1 MKPETV
7 ADILVFL
14 NFISWGLRFV
24 GLLLF
29 GLMSGWLTMRTFT
42 QAPKS
47 WQVQAAATAVILFIA
62 SAMVNSPNPAAVGAY
77 TLGAAAGIF
86 IWGFN
91 KDKG

>member
-1 MKPETV
+1 MKLEIV
-7 ADILVFL
+7 AVIIVVR
-14 NFISWGLRFV
+14 NFIRWGWRFV
-24 GLLLF
+24 GWLLL
-29 GLMSGWLTMRTFT
+29 GLMGGWLTMRTFT